1 MQLVCTDWPLL
12 FALRDVPPTAHG
24 RPLGV
29 LSLERLFRLLAAA
42 LTTDG
47 DSEIILPSKF

>member
-12 FALRDVPPTAHG
+12 FALRNVPPTAHG
-24 RPLGV
+24 RPLGD
-29 LSLERLFRLLAAA
+29 LSLGRLFRLLTAA